1 MYIFEQVSVHVLKQ
15 NYFLACSWLEV
26 SQISNTFEQLGFKLE
41 MNRWGVEICRKPSDT
56 NKMDNKT
63 AEMACTANAKTC
75 HFLFSRL
82 IHHTVCCAQRR
93 MSQFLNTM

>member
-41 MNRWGVEICRKPSDT
+41 MNSWGVEICGKSW
-56 NKMDNKT
+56 KIECIFKKT
-63 AEMACTANAKTC
+63 FRHK
-75 HFLFSRL
+75 
-82 IHHTVCCAQRR
+82 
-93 MSQFLNTM
+93 